1 MVTTVL
7 IAFGALLL
15 IGVPVAYVVMVAA
28 GIGIVGSGF
37 AGSIIPQQAVSGIN
51 SFIMLAVP
59 FFIISGDLAAKGKTS
74 QKIVDSINAFLGHIP
89 GGLGIATI
97 LASAFFG
104 AITGSAI
111 ATVVAIGALMLPKL
125 IDAGYPKG
133 FSLGIIA
140 CAGTIG
146 VMIPPSIPM
155 LMMAVALQNSVGEQ
169 FLAGVVPGVL
179 TAVVM
184 SVYVAFAAKK
194 MNIPRSAKMPW
205 KQRFRVLKESIW
217 ALLFPVIIL
226 GSIYG
231 GLATPTEA
239 AVISA
244 VYVIIIE
251 LFVYKEMTV
260 KSLYKQLGP
269 SIVNAATM
277 SVLLATAQVMLW
289 YLTSAHVPEMML
301 EAVTAAISSPTTLLL
316 ILCGVFLIAG
326 CFMNVGSVV
335 IILAPVLIPLLRTY
349 GIGVTE
355 FVIIA
360 TLMNQIG
367 FITPPFGLNLFVA
380 MKVGNTGMKE
390 VFSGS
395 WPLLICMVI
404 VTLLIIL
411 FPSIATF
418 LPNLMYK

>member
-7 IAFGALLL
+7 ILFAVLLL
-15 IGVPVAYVVMVAA
+15 IGTPVAYVVLISA
-28 GIGIVGSGF
+28 GVGIVGSGF
-37 AGSIIPQQAVSGIN
+37 AGTVVAQQTVTGVN
-51 SFIMLAVP
+51 SFILLAVP

-74 QKIVDSINAFLGHIP
+74 QKIVDSINAFCGHIP

-140 CAGTIG
+140 CAGTLG

-155 LMMAVALQNSVGEQ
+155 LTMSVALQTSVGRS
-169 FLAGVVPGVL
+169 FIAGVIPGLL
-179 TAVVM
+179 TSLLM
-184 SVYVAFAAKK
+184 SVYVGWAAWRMK
-194 MNIPRSAKMPW
+194 IPRAPKMPW
-205 KQRFRVLKESIW
+205 RQRLRVLRESIW

-231 GLATPTEA
+231 GFATPTEA

-251 LFVYKEMTV
+251 IFVYKELTL
-260 KSLYKQLGP
+260 KGLYQQLGP

-277 SVLLATAQVMLW
+277 SVLLATAQTMLW
-289 YLTSAHVPEMML
+289 YLTSARVPEMML
-301 EAVTAAISSPTTLLL
+301 NAVTSSITSPTTLLL
-316 ILCGVFLIAG
+316 ILCGLFLVAG

-335 IILAPVLIPLLRTY
+335 IILAPVLLPLFETY
-349 GIGVTE
+349 NIDVTQ
-355 FVIIA
+355 FIIIA
-360 TLMNQIG
+360 TMMNQIG

-380 MKVGNTGMKE
+380 MKVGGVGMKE

-395 WPLLICMVI
+395 WKLLICMTI
-404 VTLLIIL
+404 ATILILL
-411 FPSIATF
+411 FPEISTI
-418 LPNLMYK
+418 LPDLMKQ